1 MKHANLNTPQ
11 THASCQTAV
20 MRSAFF
26 SIHSVKALENRAFSI
41 VHGNIEN
48 THEKIELARIL
59 YPIED
64 WHFEFHN
71 YKIDLRPVI
80 QSKVNE
86 CFVINIV

>member
-1 MKHANLNTPQ
+1 MEKEETNT
-11 THASCQTAV
+11 ASCQTAV

-26 SIHSVKALENRAFSI
+26 SVHSVKALENRAFSI

-48 THEKIELARIL
+48 TPEKVELARSL

-80 QSKVNE
+80 S
-86 CFVINIV
+86 